1 MMIVTHHWRRLIS
14 VFLVL
19 ACIVSIQMVAF
30 ADVPDDDLMYSD
42 DSVVLYSKTGEI
54 AASSFVWSV
63 STVTSS
69 GYIIRTYAPK
79 TISRT
84 GNYRLIGSG
93 VDSACYWTG
102 SWFYAT
108 LPTIPAES
116 GVPTAEEIAAA
127 VSGLVIVLDS
137 PVTTDSVTEPIT
149 SDIAVSALTKPFND
163 YSLSEFFLLCMVVLL
178 FSVIVLF
185 LSFSA
190 RRSHWK

>member
-1 MMIVTHHWRRLIS
+1 MMIVTHRRSAAAADQLSRLLKLSII
-14 VFLVL
+14 FL
-19 ACIVSIQMVAF
+19 ACIVSIPMVVSAED
-30 ADVPDDDLMYSD
+30 DVI
-42 DSVVLYSKTGEI
+42 LYESGEI

-108 LPTIPAES
+108 LPTIPSVDLGA
-116 GVPTAEEIAAA
+116 PTAEEIAAA

-149 SDIAVSALTKPFND
+149 SDIAASALTKPFND
-163 YSLSEFFLLCMVVLL
+163 YSLSEFFLLCMVVFL

-185 LSFSA
+185 LSLSV

>member
-1 MMIVTHHWRRLIS
+1 MRRVIS

-19 ACIVSIQMVAF
+19 VCIVFIQMVAF
-30 ADVPDDDLMYSD
+30 ADVPADD
-42 DSVVLYSKTGEI
+42 VVLYSETGEI

-108 LPTIPAES
+108 LPTIPSVDPGA
-116 GVPTAEEIAAA
+116 PTAEDIAAV

-149 SDIAVSALTKPFND
+149 SDDIAAPALTKPFND

-185 LSFSA
+185 LSLSV